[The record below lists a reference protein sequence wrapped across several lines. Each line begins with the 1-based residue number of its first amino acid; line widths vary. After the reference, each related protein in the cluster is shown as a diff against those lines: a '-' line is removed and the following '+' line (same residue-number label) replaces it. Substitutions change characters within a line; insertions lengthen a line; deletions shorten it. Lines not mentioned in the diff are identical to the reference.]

1 MQWHHRGGPG
11 GGGGARSCTQTNPAG
26 EPQTAAAA
34 DMNCDLSKSA
44 WHHTRSWEAKT
55 LYSWTEPN
63 RTELDCANSCQ
74 TVPSER
80 ICTSFLISVEREG
93 EGGRHTCWNQ
103 RLLSPVLYICHC
115 HRGGLYFTLTISALR
130 AQLPN
135 LPLVSRCRMRSHD
148 DDDATADRTEECD
161 WKRFVAHSCRDE
173 QHREWQQ
180 TSKIPKR
187 SPRV

>member
-1 MQWHHRGGPG
+1 MP
-11 GGGGARSCTQTNPAG
+11 
-26 EPQTAAAA
+26 
-34 DMNCDLSKSA
+34 
-44 WHHTRSWEAKT
+44 
-55 LYSWTEPN
+55 
-63 RTELDCANSCQ
+63 DCAFWENLH
-74 TVPSER
+74 
-80 ICTSFLISVEREG
+80 FLSDFSG
-93 EGGRHTCWNQ
+93 EGGRGGGGDTCWNQ

-180 TSKIPKR
+180 TSKSRSLDSWHCFSHKR
-187 SPRV
+187 NRQKTGHFLYQSITFWQELFRSCSDYH